1 MLLLFVPKSNRSIVF
16 IKPNRSKISNERNE
30 KQ

>member
-1 MLLLFVPKSNRSIVF
+1 MLLFFVPKSNCSIVF
-16 IKPNRSKISNERNE
+16 IKTNRSKISNERNE